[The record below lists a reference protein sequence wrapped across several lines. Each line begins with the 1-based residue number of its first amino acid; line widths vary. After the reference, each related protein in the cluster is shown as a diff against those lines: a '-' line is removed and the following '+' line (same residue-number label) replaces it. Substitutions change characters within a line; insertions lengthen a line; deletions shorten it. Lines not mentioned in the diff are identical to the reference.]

1 MVGKICEEQNVFETA
16 FEADR
21 LSTAF
26 SGEGSH
32 AGLAGV
38 CGNLPDCD
46 NCELSLECLRMQLR
60 GTQKKWQLKK
70 KYRETKFQ
78 LQIFRD

>member
-1 MVGKICEEQNVFETA
+1 LEICEEQNVFETA

-21 LSTAF
+21 QSAAF

-32 AGLAGV
+32 AGLAGI

-46 NCELSLECLRMQLR
+46 NCELRL
-60 GTQKKWQLKK
+60 
-70 KYRETKFQ
+70 
-78 LQIFRD
+78 